1 MAAYDDNNWVQT
13 LKSLGLSECDYD
25 NARILLAGKDSGF
38 RQGMLGD
45 DADSNKR
52 VILKTLGELLL
63 PLGCMDSEQYRVPF
77 SSMSAL
83 RWCVGSTQMLLIPSI
98 SCGMP

>member
-1 MAAYDDNNWVQT
+1 MGAYDDNNWVQA

-63 PLGCMDSEQYRVPF
+63 PLGCMEQYRVPL

-83 RWCVGSTQMLLIPSI
+83 RWCVGSTQMLLT
-98 SCGMP
+98 CR